1 MPKKDSVLKKNSISK
16 KDSTSNKDS
25 ISKKDSM
32 TAFEGYTSLEKEG
45 GIHAYRLDSNGLEV
59 LLAPSGGAPVS
70 TFMITYKVGSRDEKL
85 GETGATHFLEHMM
98 FKGTAKYSKQS
109 GNTIFNVL
117 QSKGAQVNATTWND
131 RTNYYEMVPSEH
143 LSLAID
149 IEADR
154 MRNLLLAPNEVASEK
169 TVILNE
175 FDRGENEPIRKLIHS
190 VWSAAYVA
198 HPYQHPTIGWRKD
211 IEVVTPEGL
220 RSFYDRYYWP
230 NNATVSVI
238 GGFDS
243 NQVMAEIRDAFGAI
257 PSQVI
262 PVNDYAG
269 LEPAQQGK
277 KEIEVHMVGGMPTI
291 MMGYKIPDANH
302 EDLPALHVLSILLS
316 NGKTSRFARKLI
328 DKGLAT
334 HQSAGASMFRDPGL
348 FTVLVMSKTAED
360 LDKARV
366 EVSAALKQ
374 VQEAIVD
381 STELTRVIK
390 KLKAHTLYAR
400 DGSFSLASELNEA
413 IAAGDWKLYTRFI
426 ERAEAVTPE
435 KIQEVAVRYFV
446 ERNLTVGRYFPA

>member
-1 MPKKDSVLKKNSISK
+1 MSQQNEI
-16 KDSTSNKDS
+16 TS
-25 ISKKDSM
+25 
-32 TAFEGYTSLEKEG
+32 FPGYTSLEKEG
-45 GIHAYRLDSNGLEV
+45 GIHAYRLDANGLEV

-154 MRNLLLAPNEVASEK
+154 MRNLLLAPDEVASEK

-190 VWSAAYVA
+190 VWAAAYVA

-211 IEVVTPEGL
+211 IEDVTPEGL

-243 NQVMAEIRDAFGAI
+243 HLVMSQIRESFEGI
-257 PSQVI
+257 PSNVI
-262 PVNDYAG
+262 PENDYSG

-277 KEIEVHMVGGMPTI
+277 KEIEVCMAGGMPTL
-291 MMGYKIPDANH
+291 MMGYKIPNALHD
-302 EDLPALHVLSILLS
+302 DIPALQVLSILLS
-316 NGKTSRFARKLI
+316 NGKTSRLAQELI
-328 DKGLAT
+328 DKGIAT

-348 FTVLVMSKTAED
+348 FTVLVMSKSPED
-360 LDKARV
+360 LTSARI
-366 EVSAALKQ
+366 EVTKALKLLQ
-374 VQEAIVD
+374 EERVQD
-381 STELTRVIK
+381 HELHRVIK

-413 IAAGDWKLYTRFI
+413 IAAGDWKLYARFI
-426 ERAEAVTPE
+426 ERAEDVTPE
-435 KIQEVAVRYFV
+435 KIQEVAVRYFI
-446 ERNLTVGRYFPA
+446 ERNLTVGTYLPS